1 MKIIKPRQLSLL
13 TRPFEFKREF
23 WLGVAVIAYL
33 PVGDT
38 PTLLRESA
46 LWPFLAE
53 ELPPD
58 QPLDA
63 ALPKTRPEYLAV
75 AHAFAPNGI
84 AAPQVRTGIQLG
96 PLIKMLDVF
105 GDRFIDEARAS
116 EPVPFTTMKIDWN
129 LTYGGANFAD
139 NPLGKGVDRIDRP
152 DGSVLPVPNVV
163 NPKLGREGIRIPSNY
178 GPVVQMWPARA
189 KLIGTYDDAW
199 LKQDFPGFARD
210 IDWSF
215 FNVAPPDQWLP
226 DYLKGDES
234 YAFKHLH
241 PEQSLLKGRLPGMVP
256 RLFLVRKGQADS
268 FEEVPLSLT
277 TVWFFPHRER
287 LVLVHHGQTRLAE
300 EDASDIARV
309 VVGADRL
316 GAHRPAEDF
325 RAVMVKRTGKDGSLH
340 VLRDADLVPAEWL
353 APDPD
358 PPAEPSDRA
367 KIRGRRQQ
375 RMERDTAAAREKVRA
390 KGLDP
395 DKFGPPS
402 PPPVPPIPKLEELP
416 DFLAKVKAEAA
427 AQKDQAA
434 AKLAAKK
441 ADIAKR
447 LAAIGMSPQEIQ
459 QKLEATPK
467 GPPAFSASRIL
478 GKLQA
483 QITAMRMLGQLT
495 MGLEAQLAA
504 PEIAEQLHNGE
515 AAARNGYRLSAQHQD
530 PADTMPAAQSAEIRR
545 LVSGDA
551 AAARALY
558 DLHGADLSGL
568 DLSGIDLSGVCLD
581 AANLTG
587 TSFAGA
593 KLANAVLAH
602 AHMEG
607 CNLDDAN
614 LAGANLG
621 KAHLTG
627 ATLRRSVLA
636 KAVLAGTDLTN
647 ASLVGADLAGAD
659 LNGTIV
665 AGADFSELRAHG
677 IVALKL
683 LLRDLHAPRVVL
695 SKAKFIDCDLEGA
708 DLTGAVLEG
717 AVFINTNLTAAL
729 LAGARM
735 RKAVF
740 VKKCLLVRADLSGAD
755 LTEANLRETIVR
767 GANLDN
773 AIIERADLSGA
784 DLTGALLRFARATG
798 SSLIAADLRR
808 ADLRLANF
816 SNADL
821 SRADLRGANLTGIS
835 AYAANMPRVKL
846 DIDTRR
852 GGMFRTK
859 LRYLPVYQP
868 PEASA
873 T

>member
-58 QPLDA
+58 LPLDA
-63 ALPKTRPEYLAV
+63 AIPKTRPEYLAV

-84 AAPQVRTGIQLG
+84 AATQVRTGIQLG

-105 GDRFIDEARAS
+105 GDRFIAEARAS
-116 EPVPFTTMKIDWN
+116 EPVPFTTRIIDWT
-129 LTYGGANFAD
+129 LTYGGAGFPD

-152 DGSVLPVPNVV
+152 GGSVLPVPNVV

-178 GPVVQMWPARA
+178 GPVDQMWPARA
-189 KLIGTYDDAW
+189 KLIGTYDDTW

-215 FNVAPPDQWLP
+215 FNVAPSDQWLP

-268 FEEVPLSLT
+268 FDEVPLLLT

-287 LVLVHHGQTRLAE
+287 VVLVHHGQARLAE
-300 EDASDIARV
+300 EDGSDIARA

-316 GAHRPAEDF
+316 GALRPAEDF
-325 RAVMVKRTGKDGSLH
+325 RAVMVKRADTKDGSLH
-340 VLRDADLVPAEWL
+340 VLRDADLVPAAWL
-353 APDPD
+353 APDPE
-358 PPAEPSDRA
+358 PPADSPVAQIRA
-367 KIRGRRQQ
+367 RR
-375 RMERDTAAAREKVRA
+375 RRHMERDNAAAREKVKA

-402 PPPVPPIPKLEELP
+402 PPPVEPTPKLEELP
-416 DFLAKVKAEAA
+416 DFIAKKKVEAA
-427 AQKDQAA
+427 AQREQAA

-441 ADIAKR
+441 AEIAKQ
-447 LAAIGMSPQEIQ
+447 LAATGMSEQEIQ
-459 QKLEATPK
+459 EKLDATPK
-467 GPPAFSASRIL
+467 GPPGFSAARIL
-478 GKLQA
+478 EKLQA
-483 QITAMRMLGQLT
+483 QITAMRVLGLLT
-495 MGLEAQLAA
+495 LGLEAQLAS
-504 PEIAEQLHNGE
+504 PEIAEQLRNGE
-515 AAARNGYRLSAQHQD
+515 AAARNGYRLGAHHQD
-530 PADTMPAAQSAEIRR
+530 PADTLPSERSAEIRR

-551 AAARALY
+551 AGARALY
-558 DLHGADLSGL
+558 DLHGADLSSL

-593 KLANAVLAH
+593 KLSNAVLAH
-602 AHMEG
+602 AKMEG
-607 CNLDDAN
+607 CILDAAD
-614 LAGANLG
+614 LSGANLG
-621 KAHLTG
+621 KAHLAG
-627 ATLRRSVLA
+627 AMLRKSVLK

-647 ASLVGADLAGAD
+647 ASLVGAELTGAD

-665 AGADFSELRAHG
+665 TGADFSEIHAPG

-683 LLRDLHAPRVVL
+683 SLRDLHAPRVLL

-708 DLTGAVLEG
+708 DLTGAVLER
-717 AVFINTNLTAAL
+717 AVFINTNLTGAL
-729 LAGARM
+729 LTGARM

-740 VKKCLLVRADLSGAD
+740 VRKCLLARADLSGAD
-755 LTEANLRETIVR
+755 LTEANLRETILR
-767 GANLDN
+767 GANLNN
-773 AIIERADLSGA
+773 AIIELADLSGA
-784 DLTGALLRFARATG
+784 DLTGALLRFVRATG
-798 SSLIAADLRR
+798 SSLVTADLRR

-816 SNADL
+816 TNSDL
-821 SRADLRGANLTGIS
+821 SRADLRGANLTGVS
-835 AYAANMPRVKL
+835 AYAANLPRVKL

-859 LRYLPVYQP
+859 MRYLPVYQP
-868 PEASA
+868 PEGSA